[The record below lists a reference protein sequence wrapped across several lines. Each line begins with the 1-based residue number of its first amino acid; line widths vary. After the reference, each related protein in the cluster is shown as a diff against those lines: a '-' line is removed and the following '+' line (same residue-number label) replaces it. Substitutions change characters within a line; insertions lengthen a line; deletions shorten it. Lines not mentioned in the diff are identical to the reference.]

1 MANQQEDLLAR
12 ELGKLG
18 SLGGKIGGGAAGA
31 LGDSLEASFASRFVP
46 TRQYQQQMSVSGD
59 VAKVLAQV
67 ASFFAAQGRIADDR
81 EAAPSQYPKISG
93 VVESGFFN
101 MNPTLVHVEVIGVD
115 DASCTLLLSGSAKE
129 GLIKQRSAEKAVG
142 RVADFLKTIG

>member
-1 MANQQEDLLAR
+1 MTNQQEDLLAR

-18 SLGGKIGGGAAGA
+18 SLRGKIGGGAAGA
-31 LGDSLEASFASRFVP
+31 LGGSLGASPASGFVP
-46 TRQYQQQMSVSGD
+46 TRHWQQQMSVSGD

-81 EAAPSQYPKISG
+81 EAATSQYPKISG
-93 VVESGFFN
+93 VVASGFFN

-115 DASCTLLLSGSAKE
+115 HASCTLLLSGSAKE